1 MKMITGAGWMID
13 MGMGLIMGSWVFDL
27 LSQGQMAVAFA
38 VGFVG
43 VLYLTTMVDEIVFQG
58 SGIHIFEG

>member
-1 MKMITGAGWMID
+1 MKIITGAGWMID
-13 MGMGLIMGSWVFDL
+13 MDMGLIMGSWVFDL